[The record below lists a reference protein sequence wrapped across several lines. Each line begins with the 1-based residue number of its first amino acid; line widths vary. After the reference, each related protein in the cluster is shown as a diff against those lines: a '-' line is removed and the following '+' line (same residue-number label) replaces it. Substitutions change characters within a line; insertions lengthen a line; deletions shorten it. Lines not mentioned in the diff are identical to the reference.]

1 MLLIWY
7 NEGAMISYLFG
18 KIKYKNEKFVILDV
32 NGVGYQVFISPSTFE
47 KIGEQ
52 KEIALYTNLHVT
64 ENVLELYGFLSVEEL
79 EFFEQLLT
87 VTGVGPKSAL
97 NIMSAGKIEEIKKA
111 IIHGDPSILTKVSG
125 IGQKT
130 AERLILELKNKISIE
145 TEEGG
150 KINLESIGDHE
161 AITALVKLGYTAAE
175 AREVLRDVD
184 EKVTKVEERVKEA
197 LKLLGRK

>member
-1 MLLIWY
+1 
-7 NEGAMISYLFG
+7 MISYLFG

-97 NIMSAGKIEEIKKA
+97 NIMSGGKIEDLKKA

-150 KINLESIGDHE
+150 KINLKNIGDHE

-197 LKLLGRK
+197 LKMLGKR